1 MKQTMKY
8 LSIAALVAVGAIMM
22 GCNKLEEQPLQNDN
36 NTVTLTTTVSM
47 DASTKALTAA
57 GVKTFAAEDQIAVI
71 YKNTSNETVKAVS
84 EVIGTGAGTASATFT
99 VTLTNPDKTKAIRYI
114 YPAAMAKA
122 TVATNAT
129 IDDDGTVDFTNL
141 NTQNG
146 LLTTLGSNLDLSTF
160 DAASWGGDVLPN
172 GTLSNQL
179 AILALTLKNSTG
191 SSDITSTITGV
202 TLSDGTNSYAVT
214 RSAAAGPIY
223 VAIQPTT
230 SADITVTATD
240 GTNNYTK
247 SLTGKTYAASNG
259 YSVSWKMIL
268 TGAFTVDNTGTQV
281 YFSRGNLQATYD
293 GSSWT
298 WAFAENQWD
307 YIGANEGNN
316 KVSASTPFVSGY
328 SGSSTTVDLFGWV
341 GASSTWTGAAQY
353 GITSST
359 TTNNTNGY
367 GNGATEALNS
377 DWGNTISDGYTW
389 RTLTGGSGGEW
400 EWILGPSS
408 SPNPGTNCRRS
419 STVNGTA
426 NARFAKATVVD
437 KSGII
442 IFPDTYT
449 HPSDVT
455 QPSSINTTN
464 AAFTVNSYDATA
476 WGKMETAGCVFLP
489 AAGYRFGTSVYNAG
503 SNGYYWSSTV
513 TNASRAYRVNFE
525 SGYLDPAN
533 YYNRYYGYSVRLVRE
548 VE

>member
-22 GCNKLEEQPLQNDN
+22 GCNKLDIVTEQTQQEEEPVIS
-36 NTVTLTTTVSM
+36 NTVTLTTTVSL
-47 DASTKALTAA
+47 DAATKALTAA
-57 GVKTFAAEDQIAVI
+57 GVKTFAADDQIAVI

-84 EVIGTGAGTASATFT
+84 EVIGTEAGTASATFT

-122 TVATNAT
+122 TVATDAT

-247 SLTGKTYAASNG
+247 SLTGKTYVASNG
-259 YSVSWKMIL
+259 YSVSWRMVQIYP
-268 TGAFTVDNTGTQV
+268 FTVSSGGTKV
-281 YFSRGNLQATYD
+281 VFAPGNLQYKGSESTYK
-293 GSSWT
+293 WR
-298 WAFAENQWD
+298 FAENQYD
-307 YIGANEGNN
+307 VIGAWDT
-316 KVSASTPFVSGY
+316 STW
-328 SGSSTTVDLFGWV
+328 VDLFGW
-341 GASSTWTGAAQY
+341 GTWTGESPKP
-353 GITSST
+353 TKTST
-359 TTNNTNGY
+359 TYSDYTWDSADFSQEDILAD
-367 GNGATEALNS
+367 ATQRS
-377 DWGNTISDGYTW
+377 YDW
-389 RTLTGGSGGEW
+389 RTLSGGSGGEW

-408 SPNPGTNCRRS
+408 SPYPGINCRTS

-426 NARFAKATVVD
+426 NARFAKATVVS
-437 KSGII
+437 KPGVIL
-442 IFPDTYT
+442 FPDSYT
-449 HPSDVT
+449 HPSDVK
-455 QPSSINTTN
+455 QPASINTAN
-464 AAFTVNSYDATA
+464 AAYTVNSYNATE

-489 AAGYRFGTSVYNAG
+489 AAGYRDETKTVRNSG
-503 SNGYYWSSTV
+503 SYGCYWSSSPYSF
-513 TNASRAYRVNFE
+513 NANQAYDVSFYSGNLYPVNYNDSRRDGV
-525 SGYLDPAN
+525 
-533 YYNRYYGYSVRLVRE
+533 SVRLVRQ

>member
-1 MKQTMKY
+1 MKY

-230 SADITVTATD
+230 SAAISVTATT
-240 GTNNYTK
+240 GTTNYTK
-247 SLTGKTYAASNG
+247 SLTGKTYAAGNG
-259 YSVSWKMIL
+259 YSVSWRMAEVVHL
-268 TGAFTVDNTGTQV
+268 FTIDNKGTKV
-281 YFSRGNLQATYD
+281 VFAPGNLRYTSGAWSFFD
-293 GSSWT
+293 
-298 WAFAENQWD
+298 NQWD
-307 YIGANEGNN
+307 YYTTY
-316 KVSASTPFVSGY
+316 SADSWDKFGWSTSATTYGMNTSTSNSTY
-328 SGSSTTVDLFGWV
+328 SGDFVDW
-341 GASSTWTGAAQY
+341 
-353 GITSST
+353 
-359 TTNNTNGY
+359 
-367 GNGATEALNS
+367 GATIGS
-377 DWGNTISDGYTW
+377 GW
-389 RTLTGGSGGEW
+389 RTLTSAEWQYLFNTRTTGGTVF
-400 EWILGPSS
+400 
-408 SPNPGTNCRRS
+408 GTAQARYAHATINTDDTS
-419 STVNGTA
+419 VNGM
-426 NARFAKATVVD
+426 
-437 KSGII
+437 IL
-442 IFPDTYT
+442 FPDGVDIASTE
-449 HPSDVT
+449 VT
-455 QPSSINTTN
+455 TAGSVNATSSWVTRCTTAQW
-464 AAFTVNSYDATA
+464 AALAA
-476 WGKMETAGCVFLP
+476 KGCVFLP
-489 AAGYRFGTSVYNAG
+489 AAGCRNESSVNSAG
-503 SNGYYWSSTV
+503 SYGYYWSSLPSG
-513 TNASRAYRVNFE
+513 TNYAYRVYFY

-533 YYNRYYGYSVRLVRE
+533 YYNRYGGLSVRLVRQ